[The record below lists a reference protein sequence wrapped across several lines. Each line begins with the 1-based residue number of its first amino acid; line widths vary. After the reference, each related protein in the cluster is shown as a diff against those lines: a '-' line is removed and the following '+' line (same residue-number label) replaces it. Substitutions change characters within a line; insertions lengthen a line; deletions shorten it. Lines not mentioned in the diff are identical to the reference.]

1 MKAAA
6 RKIDSEVKQYLP
18 DNITAYDVSTCNER
32 LKLVKDKFEKFD
44 DLVSDLVTDL
54 DSTNA
59 TDQARID
66 TLEKELEELRAS
78 VINNEKLIKEKI
90 QQLLVAQPMSPAER
104 EKLELKKSS
113 SLLVRKKRKP
123 LKPRKFKKPW

>member
-1 MKAAA
+1 MKCAA
-6 RKIDSEVKQYLP
+6 RKVDSEVKHYLP
-18 DNITAYDVSTCNER
+18 ENITAIDVSTYNER

-104 EKLELKKSS
+104 EKLS
-113 SLLVRKKRKP
+113 
-123 LKPRKFKKPW
+123 